1 MLSEEEILEELLFR
15 EEARTDLGKFCTR
28 ISDIQP
34 ARHHRLLCDKL
45 EDVAYGRTKRLMVFM
60 PPGHAKAL
68 ALDTPILT
76 TDGWK
81 TMGTL
86 SVGDKVYGTDGK
98 PCNVTWKSP
107 IWKDRP
113 VYKVKTDCGESIIA
127 DEAHEWEVRLCGKR
141 EVYKIVE
148 TIDLAK
154 KRSKRPMIKRAEALE
169 MPYRE
174 LPIDPYVL
182 GVWLGDGSKES
193 GHISCA
199 VSDKEWMKPQ
209 IESLGYRCN
218 NLSITASFSILDIR
232 GSLNSLGVLH
242 NKHIPEEYMMASKS
256 QRLHLLQGLID
267 TDGTVSPKGQITF
280 CNTNKKLALQVQLL
294 ARSLGVKATLIEG
307 KAMLYGKDCGPY
319 YRISFYLEFGSR
331 MPRKR
336 IRTRNASRTPNF
348 YIEATYEGIADTQC
362 IEVDYHNHLYLAGY
376 GLVPTHNS
384 TYSSV
389 HFPAFYL
396 GVNPDKCIIGASHT
410 QDLADRFS
418 RKTRN
423 IVGCREFYEL
433 YNFGIAS
440 DSRAMG
446 AWETEKGGEYKA
458 TGVGSGIAGR
468 RSDVGLIDDPIRS
481 REDAESE
488 LVRDRIWEWYL
499 GDFYTRLKPGGSI
512 IIIQCMVG
520 DTRVLLA
527 NGSEKELRNIK
538 VGDEVATYEDGKVTS
553 SKVLNWMDQGSDNI
567 FTVKTISRTVKANER
582 HPFLVQS
589 KTGELQWVRL
599 RDLKPGDLLVS
610 LKDAKNPQGQ
620 LQDRENAELAK
631 QKIGITSKI
640 LNLKDKIRDIGGNAK
655 VKLASLMNAPVLST
669 VLGCAKS
676 IMGSIIGLTL
686 ERKERTSKKS
696 GKDISST
703 DMGSLWINIM
713 ISLISKTAYAP
724 FVDNL
729 QQEKIH
735 DYTGEISYA
744 STTATT
750 AERLEVYFATT
761 ATSQLDTQKL
771 GKSPLQLLN
780 ISDFTV
786 EEVIAIDPAGKE
798 VVYDIQVERT
808 ENFVANGL
816 VVSNTRWH
824 EDDLAG
830 RILPTDYHGQSGP
843 VKCLNG
849 EIWEVVNFPAICE
862 QDNDALNRKIGDA
875 LWPEYYDLQ
884 MLQDTKR
891 MQTPRN
897 WASLYKQR
905 PRAEESNQFDLAKLL
920 NDGQPLPFPKWCD
933 SVYAVIDTASKDG
946 NKHDATACTYF
957 AYNRFDPNPVLILD
971 WELVQI
977 EGALL
982 EEWLPSVIDKLENY
996 SGICGAR
1003 LGSQG
1008 AFIEDKASG
1017 TILIQQAIRRGLPA
1031 RAIDSPLTGVGKT
1044 DRAVSVSGYVYSGKV
1059 KLTENAYNKR
1069 EVYKGRERNHLVFQ
1083 VVNFRAGMDNKTDDL
1098 IDTFTYGIALALGN
1112 HEAY

>member
-1 MLSEEEILEELLFR
+1 MSYSPLQAEAAKELLIR
-15 EEARTDLGKFCTR
+15 RRAR
-28 ISDIQP
+28 SDILAYANAIEVPGKP
-34 ARHHRLLCDKL
+34 ASEDPDTEFFEPIETTMAHHHRFLLSKL
-45 EDVAYGRTKRLMVFM
+45 DEVANTRHGRMMIFM
-60 PPGHAKAL
+60 PPGSAKSTYASVVFPSKFLGATEGRRLIFASYGDDL
-68 ALDTPILT
+68 AR
-76 TDGWK
+76 K
-81 TMGTL
+81 MGRR
-86 SVGDKVYGTDGK
+86 V
-98 PCNVTWKSP
+98 
-107 IWKDRP
+107 R
-113 VYKVKTDCGESIIA
+113 SIIKQP
-127 DEAHEWEVRLCGKR
+127 RYRG
-141 EVYKIVE
+141 IFN
-148 TIDLAK
+148 T
-154 KRSKRPMIKRAEALE
+154 ALTSE
-169 MPYRE
+169 SSAAQE
-174 LPIDPYVL
+174 FSLTN
-182 GVWLGDGSKES
+182 GS
-193 GHISCA
+193 
-199 VSDKEWMKPQ
+199 
-209 IESLGYRCN
+209 
-218 NLSITASFSILDIR
+218 
-232 GSLNSLGVLH
+232 
-242 NKHIPEEYMMASKS
+242 EYMSC
-256 QRLHLLQGLID
+256 GI
-267 TDGTVSPKGQITF
+267 
-280 CNTNKKLALQVQLL
+280 
-294 ARSLGVKATLIEG
+294 LGGVTGNRAH
-307 KAMLYGKDCGPY
+307 
-319 YRISFYLEFGSR
+319 
-331 MPRKR
+331 
-336 IRTRNASRTPNF
+336 
-348 YIEATYEGIADTQC
+348 GI
-362 IEVDYHNHLYLAGY
+362 I
-376 GLVPTHNS
+376 
-384 TYSSV
+384 
-389 HFPAFYL
+389 
-396 GVNPDKCIIGASHT
+396 
-410 QDLADRFS
+410 
-418 RKTRN
+418 
-423 IVGCREFYEL
+423 
-433 YNFGIAS
+433 
-440 DSRAMG
+440 
-446 AWETEKGGEYKA
+446 
-458 TGVGSGIAGR
+458 
-468 RSDVGLIDDPIRS
+468 IDDPIKG
-481 REDAESE
+481 REQANSETIRNKCFDAYEDD
-488 LVRDRIWEWYL
+488 LK
-499 GDFYTRLKPGGSI
+499 TRLIPGGFI
-512 IIIQCMVG
+512 VIIQCMVG
-520 DTRVLLA
+520 DTRVLLS

-897 WASLYKQR
+897 WASLYQQR

-1044 DRAVSVSGYVYSGKV
+1044 ERAVSVSGYVYSGKV